1 MKRKYILTTAIFVLS
16 SAFYINSLC
25 AEENRQLVGMVN
37 VEQPQQYAIIR
48 NTDTGEEALYREG
61 DYINNKFKVIGVNN
75 DSVLLQEDN
84 SADKARLS
92 ADSPNGEVEFAGTV
106 ELNSIEYWYDKKES
120 SKGENRFNLVD
131 IKGSKAIMEKGYE
144 QEASVAYLGA

>member
-16 SAFYINSLC
+16 SAFYTNSLC

-75 DSVLLQEDN
+75 DSVLLQGDN

-92 ADSPNGEVEFAGTV
+92 ADSPNGEIEFAGTV

-120 SKGENRFNLVD
+120 YKGEDRFNLVD